1 MKKTVFAAIAAI
13 AMVSVSNI
21 FANNEKMSFEQN
33 VPVDTTSTD
42 TTVTEQTAPAENV
55 ATPANEQTAPAE
67 NVATPANADTTATAT
82 AADSTAT
89 TANQ

>member
-42 TTVTEQTAPAENV
+42 TTIT
-55 ATPANEQTAPAE
+55 EQTAPAE

-82 AADSTAT
+82 ATDSTAT
-89 TANQ
+89 TVNQ